1 MKKILA
7 ALLALVM
14 CLGLAS
20 TGMAETFS
28 ATQQGFGGAVTVTLT
43 VEDGVIKEAV
53 IDAPNETPALGGQA
67 AETLAK
73 AMVEQNTVKV
83 DAVAG
88 ATITSEAVLAAAEAC
103 LSGETAEANRYTPG
117 TYEAAAFGQNGD
129 VTVDVTFS
137 EDKIEAIE
145 VKEGHIETPGVGDI
159 AIETIPGRILDAQSL
174 AIDTVTGV
182 TMTSRAIITA
192 VGDCVEQAGGS
203 RDALMIAPEKTPVQ
217 DEEMTADVIIVGGGG
232 AGLAAAVSASDEG
245 ASVIL
250 IEKTGFLGGN
260 SIVSGGIYNAPD
272 PELQEP
278 LGIEDSVD
286 FYIQQTWEGGDKV
299 ANLDLVTVLCSNAL
313 DGLHWL
319 ESMGM
324 EFDGT
329 ITQGVGSLYRRTHTA
344 VMPNGTG
351 YIKTFEDNLSA
362 KDNVTIIMETAGKS
376 LITDDNG
383 AVVGVI
389 AEAKDGHKVTLHAS
403 KGVVLATGGFAGNVE
418 MRVKYCQ
425 GEKWPNLGEGLIT
438 SNMPA
443 ITGDGIIMAQEAG
456 ADLVD
461 MDQIQLLQVCNPWTG
476 VTSDVITGGVDA
488 CIYVNQ
494 EGNRF
499 VREDGRRDVI
509 SAAILAQTGGRMY
522 TIHNY
527 TVVDDPDT
535 YRCLGGRTVSSLIEE
550 GRYGFVKADTLEE
563 LAEKINVPYE
573 NLKASLDTYNEHV
586 KNGDSVDELGRELL
600 TTALEGGPWYAY
612 PRAPA
617 AHHTMGGVK
626 INTDAHVIG
635 TSGDLIPGLY
645 AAGEVTG
652 GIHGGNRL
660 GGNAIVDFT
669 VFGRIA
675 GLSVVE
681 GK

>member
-1 MKKILA
+1 MRKLFA
-7 ALLALVM
+7 VLLAGLL

-20 TGMAETFS
+20 TGLAQ
-28 ATQQGFGGAVTVTLT
+28 ADQQYA
-43 VEDGVIKEAV
+43 
-53 IDAPNETPALGGQA
+53 
-67 AETLAK
+67 
-73 AMVEQNTVKV
+73 
-83 DAVAG
+83 
-88 ATITSEAVLAAAEAC
+88 
-103 LSGETAEANRYTPG
+103 PG
-117 TYEAAAFGQNGD
+117 TYQATARGLNGN
-129 VTVDVTFS
+129 VTVSVTFTQDAIDS
-137 EDKIEAIE
+137 IE
-145 VKEGHIETPGVGDI
+145 VQEGHIETPGVGDV
-159 AIETIPGRILDAQSL
+159 AIEKIPGAILQAQSL
-174 AIDTVTGV
+174 AVDTVAGV
-182 TMTSRAIITA
+182 TMTSNAILNA
-192 VGDCVEQAGGS
+192 VADCAAQAGG
-203 RDALMIAPEKTPVQ
+203 DVEALKAPLDREPAQ
-217 DEEMTADVIIVGGGG
+217 DEELTADVVIVGGGG
-232 AGLAAAVSASDEG
+232 AGLAAAVSASDQG

-250 IEKTGFLGGN
+250 IEKAGFLGGN
-260 SIVSGGIYNAPD
+260 SIVSGGIYNAAD

-278 LGIEDSVD
+278 LGIEDSVELH
-286 FYIQQTWEGGDKV
+286 IQQTWEGGDKV
-299 ANLDLVTVLCSNAL
+299 ADLDLVTVLCSNAL

-329 ITQGVGSLYRRTHTA
+329 ITQGVGSLYRRTHSA

-351 YIKTFEDNLSA
+351 YIKCFTDNLA
-362 KDNVTIIMETAGKS
+362 QKENVSIIMETEGKS
-376 LITDDNG
+376 LITDESG

-389 AEAKDGHKVTLHAS
+389 AQGRDGETITLHAN

-425 GEKWPNLGEGLIT
+425 GEKWPDLGPGLIT

-443 ITGDGIIMAQEAG
+443 ITGDGILMAEAVG
-456 ADLVD
+456 AALVD

-535 YRCLGGRTVSSLIEE
+535 YTTLGGRTVTSLIEE
-550 GRYGFVKADTLEE
+550 GLYGFVEADTLEE
-563 LAEKINVPYE
+563 LAEKIDVPFD
-573 NLKASLDTYNEHV
+573 NLKASIDTYNAHIS
-586 KNGDSVDELGRELL
+586 NGDAVDEFGRELL

-626 INTDAHVIG
+626 INTDAHVLN
-635 TSGDLIPGLY
+635 TQDEPIPGLY

-675 GLSVVE
+675 GASAAL

>member
-53 IDAPNETPALGGQA
+53 IDAPN
-67 AETLAK
+67 ETLAK

-203 RDALMIAPEKTPVQ
+203 RDALMIAPEKAPVQ

-272 PELQEP
+272 PEQARKDFMARQPIGRLGEP
-278 LGIEDSVD
+278 E
-286 FYIQQTWEGGDKV
+286 E
-299 ANLDLVTVLCSNAL
+299 
-313 DGLHWL
+313 
-319 ESMGM
+319 
-324 EFDGT
+324 
-329 ITQGVGSLYRRTHTA
+329 
-344 VMPNGTG
+344 
-351 YIKTFEDNLSA
+351 
-362 KDNVTIIMETAGKS
+362 
-376 LITDDNG
+376 
-383 AVVGVI
+383 I
-389 AEAKDGHKVTLHAS
+389 AEALMFAADPKA
-403 KGVVLATGGFAGNVE
+403 GFMNG
-418 MRVKYCQ
+418 
-425 GEKWPNLGEGLIT
+425 
-438 SNMPA
+438 S
-443 ITGDGIIMAQEAG
+443 
-456 ADLVD
+456 
-461 MDQIQLLQVCNPWTG
+461 
-476 VTSDVITGGVDA
+476 VIYID
-488 CIYVNQ
+488 
-494 EGNRF
+494 
-499 VREDGRRDVI
+499 
-509 SAAILAQTGGRMY
+509 
-522 TIHNY
+522 
-527 TVVDDPDT
+527 
-535 YRCLGGRTVSSLIEE
+535 
-550 GRYGFVKADTLEE
+550 
-563 LAEKINVPYE
+563 
-573 NLKASLDTYNEHV
+573 
-586 KNGDSVDELGRELL
+586 
-600 TTALEGGPWYAY
+600 
-612 PRAPA
+612 
-617 AHHTMGGVK
+617 
-626 INTDAHVIG
+626 
-635 TSGDLIPGLY
+635 
-645 AAGEVTG
+645 G
-652 GIHGGNRL
+652 GI
-660 GGNAIVDFT
+660 T
-669 VFGRIA
+669 V
-675 GLSVVE
+675 
-681 GK
+681 

>member
-1 MKKILA
+1 MRKWMAVLLA
-7 ALLALVM
+7 ALL

-20 TGMAETFS
+20 TGLAQG
-28 ATQQGFGGAVTVTLT
+28 QQY
-43 VEDGVIKEAV
+43 E
-53 IDAPNETPALGGQA
+53 
-67 AETLAK
+67 
-73 AMVEQNTVKV
+73 
-83 DAVAG
+83 
-88 ATITSEAVLAAAEAC
+88 
-103 LSGETAEANRYTPG
+103 PG
-117 TYEAAAFGQNGD
+117 TYQATARGLNGN
-129 VTVDVTFS
+129 VTVSVTFTQ
-137 EDKIEAIE
+137 DAIEAIE
-145 VKEGHIETPGVGDI
+145 VQEGHIETPGVGDV
-159 AIETIPGRILDAQSL
+159 AIEKMPGAIIAAQSL
-174 AIDTVTGV
+174 AVDTVAGV
-182 TMTSRAIITA
+182 TMTSNAILNA
-192 VGDCVEQAGGS
+192 VADCAAQAGG
-203 RDALMIAPEKTPVQ
+203 DVEALKAPLEREPAQ
-217 DEEMTADVIIVGGGG
+217 DEELTADVIIVGGGG
-232 AGLAAAVSASDEG
+232 AGLAAAVSASDQG

-250 IEKTGFLGGN
+250 IEKAGFLGGN
-260 SIVSGGIYNAPD
+260 SIVSGGIYNAAD

-278 LGIEDSVD
+278 LGIEDSVELH
-286 FYIQQTWEGGDKV
+286 IQQTWEGGDKI
-299 ANLDLVTVLCSNAL
+299 ADLDLVTVLCSNAL

-329 ITQGVGSLYRRTHTA
+329 ITQGVGSLYRRTHSA

-351 YIKTFEDNLSA
+351 YIKCFTDNLA
-362 KDNVTIIMETAGKS
+362 QKENVSIIMETEGKS
-376 LITDDNG
+376 LVTDENG

-389 AEAKDGHKVTLHAS
+389 AQGRDGQTITLHAD
-403 KGVVLATGGFAGNVE
+403 KGVVLATGGFAGNVD

-425 GEKWPNLGEGLIT
+425 GEKWPDLGPGLIT

-443 ITGDGIIMAQEAG
+443 ITGDGILMAEAVG
-456 ADLVD
+456 AALVD

-509 SAAILAQTGGRMY
+509 SAAILAQPGGRMY

-535 YRCLGGRTVSSLIEE
+535 YTTLGGRTVTSLIEE
-550 GRYGFVKADTLEE
+550 GLYGFVEADTLEE
-563 LAEKINVPYE
+563 LAEKIDVPFD
-573 NLKASLDTYNEHV
+573 NLKASIDTYNAHV
-586 KNGDSVDELGRELL
+586 HNGDAVDEFGRELL

-626 INTDAHVIG
+626 INTDAHVLD
-635 TSGDLIPGLY
+635 TQDQPIPGLY

-675 GLSVVE
+675 GASAAL